1 LAFDQHLLKVFRTGS
16 PDEFEDVYEPGNR
29 QREVRLVPERGP
41 TGEIESVL
49 VIVRDITKRKRA
61 ERQLLASREQ
71 LRELVARLNS
81 VREEEKARLSREL
94 HDEMG
99 QLLTAL
105 RIELEV
111 LEDRL
116 ADLGMPGE
124 VQDLLDHAV
133 AASELV
139 TKTVQSMRNVLS
151 SLRPLALDRLG
162 LDAALRQECRRFVE
176 WAGIPCDFAAG
187 YGLSSFG
194 AEVDTALFRIAQE
207 ALTNVVRH
215 ASASRVAV
223 SLGWRKG
230 AALLQVEDDGRGIPA
245 GQESTGLGLLGMR
258 ERAERLGGELA
269 VKPLTRGG
277 TMVEA
282 RIPSDGL
289 ISRKDG
295 AS

>member
-16 PDEFEDVYEPGNR
+16 PDEFEDVYEPGGR
-29 QREVRLVPERGP
+29 QCEVRLVPERGP
-41 TGEIESVL
+41 AGEIESVL
-49 VIVRDITKRKRA
+49 LIIRDITERKQA
-61 ERQLLASREQ
+61 ER
-71 LRELVARLNS
+71 
-81 VREEEKARLSREL
+81 
-94 HDEMG
+94 
-99 QLLTAL
+99 
-105 RIELEV
+105 
-111 LEDRL
+111 
-116 ADLGMPGE
+116 
-124 VQDLLDHAV
+124 
-133 AASELV
+133 
-139 TKTVQSMRNVLS
+139 
-151 SLRPLALDRLG
+151 
-162 LDAALRQECRRFVE
+162 LRQECRRFVE